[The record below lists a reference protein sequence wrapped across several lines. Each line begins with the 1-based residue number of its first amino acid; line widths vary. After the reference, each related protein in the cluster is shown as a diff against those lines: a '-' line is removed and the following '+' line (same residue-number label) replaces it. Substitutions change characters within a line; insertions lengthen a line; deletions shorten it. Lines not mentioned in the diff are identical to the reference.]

1 MPRKAALS
9 MEDAFLQAILER
21 PDDDLPR
28 LVFADWLEEQGNPRG
43 TFIRLQCQR
52 AKLTQYDPEW
62 KELLAQESTLLKQF
76 EAEWSKSVLRWVD
89 QVEYRRGFIEHV
101 RVSATKLLKNG
112 YRLFQAAPVCSVRLE
127 RPDRLADLGACAW
140 LARVTELDLNR
151 QLLGGKSLQ
160 ALLQSEHC
168 QSLRVLRL
176 DRCTLLDQSIQFL
189 ANAPT
194 LRSLRTL
201 SLAGNSV
208 GPCSVL
214 FLSRSA
220 HFGELREL
228 RLSDNH
234 LGVEGAIALCSQ
246 PMFRLTSLDLGSND
260 LGNDGAA
267 ALARCPQLA
276 ELRRLDLQSNAVG
289 NLGVEALL
297 RSPHMLNLEHL
308 NLYHNHVS
316 SRGVQLL
323 TGSTVAA
330 HLSFLDLRSNEIDKA
345 TLATVRNRL
354 DSPKLR
360 ELLV

>member
-1 MPRKAALS
+1 MPRKAASS

-21 PDDDLPR
+21 PDDDVPR

-62 KELLAQESTLLKQF
+62 KQLLAQESALLKQF
-76 EAEWSKSVLRWVD
+76 EAEWSKTVLRWVD
-89 QVEYRRGFIEHV
+89 QAEYRRGFIEHV

-112 YRLFQAAPVCSVRLE
+112 KRLLQAAPVCSVRLE
-127 RPDRLADLGACAW
+127 RPDRLSDLGECSW
-140 LARVTELDLNR
+140 FARVIELDLNR
-151 QLLGGKSLQ
+151 QLIGGKSLQ
-160 ALLQSEHC
+160 SLLQSEHC

-176 DRCTLLDQSIQFL
+176 DRCNLLDHSIQFL
-189 ANAPT
+189 ANTPT

-208 GPCSVL
+208 GSSSVL
-214 FLSRSA
+214 FLARSA
-220 HFGELREL
+220 HLTELREL
-228 RLSDNH
+228 RLSENH

-246 PMFRLTSLDLGSND
+246 PTFRLTTLDLGSND
-260 LGNDGAA
+260 IGNDGAA

-276 ELRRLDLQSNAVG
+276 DLRRLDLPTNAVG
-289 NLGVEALL
+289 NLGLEALI
-297 RSPHMLNLEHL
+297 RSPYVLNLEQL

-323 TGSTVAA
+323 SDSAFAA
-330 HLSFLDLRSNEIDKA
+330 KLSFLDLRSNEIDKT

-354 DSPKLR
+354 ESPRLR